1 MQINKFYR
9 IFCSVSGG
17 VTSAVM
23 ASLIRQRYPFAEI
36 RFGMANTTRE
46 TRPTMLFARNVD
58 RFLELNMGLVEA
70 VVHPGRKASTHNLVT
85 WDEARMN
92 GEAMEAVFAKYGIA
106 TLGHMHCTRETKTNP
121 LRSWLAD
128 TGWAPG
134 TYRIALGIRADEQ
147 DRINPEARNSIQ
159 FMYPLAE
166 MGLTLDD
173 VTDIAS
179 DWPFKLEQP
188 PHEGNCIDCHKKSVL
203 KTVINIKNHR
213 DWFDFADR
221 MDREHGGGRKR
232 YRGGR
237 TTAEMIALADATETP
252 DPRVLSNEE
261 SGCATACNPW
271 SDEMESRYVFQ
282 PKEKE

>member
-1 MQINKFYR
+1 MHKIYR

-23 ASLIRQRYPFAEI
+23 ASLIRARYPFADI
-36 RFGMANTTRE
+36 RFGMANTGRE
-46 TRPTMLFARNVD
+46 TRATMLFAQNVD
-58 RFLELNMGLVEA
+58 RFLGLNMGLVET
-70 VVHPGRKASTHNLVT
+70 VVHPGRKACTHSVVT
-85 WDEARMN
+85 FETASMH
-92 GEAMEAVFAKYGIA
+92 GEPMEAVIKKYGLP

-121 LRSWLAD
+121 LRSWLKA
-128 TGWAPG
+128 TGWEPG

-147 DRINPEARNSIQ
+147 DRINVEARNSIQ

-166 MGLTLDD
+166 IGLNLAD

-188 PHEGNCIDCHKKSVL
+188 PHEGNCIDCHKKSTL
-203 KTVINIKNHR
+203 KTIVNIKNHR
-213 DWFDFADR
+213 HWFEFADR

-232 YRGGR
+232 YRGNR

-252 DPRVLSNEE
+252 DPRVLTNDET
-261 SGCATACNPW
+261 GCATACHPF
-271 SDEMESRYVFQ
+271 SEET
-282 PKEKE
+282 